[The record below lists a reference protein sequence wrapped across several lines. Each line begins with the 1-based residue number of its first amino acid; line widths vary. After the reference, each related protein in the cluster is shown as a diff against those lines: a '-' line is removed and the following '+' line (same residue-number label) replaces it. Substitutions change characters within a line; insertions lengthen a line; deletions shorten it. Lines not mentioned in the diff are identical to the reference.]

1 MLWNRNFTSLA
12 AANVFFHAAVYMQF
26 PVLHRWMTD
35 VWGYTGVE
43 AACMAVVFGL
53 SLFVPGVFNSYL
65 VDTFSRKRVCV
76 WSMIV
81 LGLATVAYTGVS
93 SSWQILVLRILQG
106 GAFGIA
112 LMSTGSTLAIDVA
125 SSHQRDRANRAFTWS
140 GIVGMLVGILIG
152 LTSVPHRG
160 FEFLFSYSAAL
171 LVPAIALIGSVK
183 VCFRA
188 PLDLPLCSFDRFL
201 LFRAIPPGVNMMAVP
216 LVIGMIFVSVS
227 DIYFYLCMGLGFLLY
242 LLVREIV
249 KRSVDGRIQVGIG
262 QVLLIAGLA
271 VLHSR
276 VGVYP
281 FWVSGALIGLGT
293 GFSIGQFLQLMISL
307 PLHCERGTGYHTY
320 RLSWELALACGI
332 LLGVYLQAQGGDLF
346 LTESLITVAGLFM
359 ADDKKIIF
367 SMVGVSKSFQ
377 NNKQVLKDI
386 YLSFFYGAK
395 IGIIGLNGAGKSTL
409 LKIIAGLDKSYQGEV
424 VFSPGYS
431 VGYLAQEPYLDDTKT
446 VKEVV
451 MEGVQATVDALA
463 EYEEINQKF
472 GLPEYYED
480 PEKMDALFA
489 RQAEL
494 QDIIDATDA
503 WNLDSKLE
511 RAMDALRC
519 PPEDQ
524 PVKHL
529 SGGERRRV
537 ALCRL
542 LLQKPDILLLDEPTN
557 HLDAESIDWLE
568 QHLQQ
573 YEGTVIAVTHDRY
586 FLDHVAG
593 WILELDRGEGIPW
606 KGNYSSW
613 LEQKTKRMEMEEKVA
628 SKRRK
633 TLERE
638 LEWVRMAP
646 EKEEKL
652 EIFIPNG
659 PRLGNKVIE
668 AKHVA
673 KAYGDK
679 LLFDDLNFML
689 PPNGIVGVIGP
700 NGAGKTTLFRLIMGI
715 EQPDKGDFE
724 VGETVKIAY
733 VDQQHK
739 DIDPNKTVYQVV
751 SGGNELL
758 RMGNRDVNARA
769 YLSRFNFS
777 GSDQEKLC
785 GKLSGGERN
794 RLHLAMAL
802 KEEGNV
808 LLLDEP
814 TNDIDVNTLRALE
827 EGLEDFAGCAV
838 VISHDRWFLDRIC
851 THILAF
857 EGNSEVFFFEG
868 SYTEYEEN
876 KMKRMGNVEPKRVRY
891 RKLMED

>member
-1 MLWNRNFTSLA
+1 
-12 AANVFFHAAVYMQF
+12 
-26 PVLHRWMTD
+26 
-35 VWGYTGVE
+35 
-43 AACMAVVFGL
+43 
-53 SLFVPGVFNSYL
+53 
-65 VDTFSRKRVCV
+65 
-76 WSMIV
+76 
-81 LGLATVAYTGVS
+81 
-93 SSWQILVLRILQG
+93 
-106 GAFGIA
+106 
-112 LMSTGSTLAIDVA
+112 
-125 SSHQRDRANRAFTWS
+125 
-140 GIVGMLVGILIG
+140 
-152 LTSVPHRG
+152 
-160 FEFLFSYSAAL
+160 
-171 LVPAIALIGSVK
+171 
-183 VCFRA
+183 
-188 PLDLPLCSFDRFL
+188 
-201 LFRAIPPGVNMMAVP
+201 
-216 LVIGMIFVSVS
+216 
-227 DIYFYLCMGLGFLLY
+227 
-242 LLVREIV
+242 
-249 KRSVDGRIQVGIG
+249 
-262 QVLLIAGLA
+262 
-271 VLHSR
+271 
-276 VGVYP
+276 
-281 FWVSGALIGLGT
+281 
-293 GFSIGQFLQLMISL
+293 
-307 PLHCERGTGYHTY
+307 
-320 RLSWELALACGI
+320 
-332 LLGVYLQAQGGDLF
+332 
-346 LTESLITVAGLFM
+346 M

-367 SMVGVSKSFQ
+367 SMVGVSKAFQ
-377 NNKQVLKDI
+377 ANKQVLKDI

-395 IGIIGLNGAGKSTL
+395 IGIIGLNGSGKSTL
-409 LKIIAGLDKSYQGEV
+409 MKIIAGLEKSYQGEV

-431 VGYLAQEPYLDDTKT
+431 VGYLAQEPHLDNEKT

-451 MEGVQATVDALA
+451 MEGVQSIVDTLA
-463 EYEEINQKF
+463 EYEEINNKF

-511 RAMDALRC
+511 RAMNALRC

-524 PVKHL
+524 PVKNL

-638 LEWVRMAP
+638 LDWVRMAP
-646 EKEEKL
+646 KARQAKGKARLNSYDKLLNEDVKEKEEKL

-668 AKHVA
+668 AKGVA

-679 LLFDDLNFML
+679 LLFDNLNFML

-700 NGAGKTTLFRLIMGI
+700 NGAGKTTLFRLIMGL
-715 EQPDKGDFE
+715 ETVDKGTFE
-724 VGETVKIAY
+724 VGETVKLAY

-739 DIDPNKTVYQVV
+739 DIDPEKSVYQVI
-751 SGGNELL
+751 SGGNELIRL
-758 RMGNRDVNARA
+758 GNRDINARA

-777 GSDQEKLC
+777 GADQEKLC
-785 GKLSGGERN
+785 GMLSGGERN

-827 EGLEDFAGCAV
+827 EGLDDFAGCAV

-868 SYTEYEEN
+868 SYSEYEEN
-876 KMKRMGNVEPKRVRY
+876 KMKRLGNEEPKRVRY